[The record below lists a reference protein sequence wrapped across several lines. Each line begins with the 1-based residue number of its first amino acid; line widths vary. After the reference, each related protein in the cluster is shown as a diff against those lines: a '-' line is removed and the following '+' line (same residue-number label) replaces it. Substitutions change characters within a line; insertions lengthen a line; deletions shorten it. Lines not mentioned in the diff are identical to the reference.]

1 LTTYQI
7 SRVRH
12 WLRWIAAYLAGTCV
26 LAVIGLVIQAGLTAR
41 DGRPQAI
48 PPASLPT
55 AQWESMTPAQGPT
68 ASPALTGPVQV
79 VQGSQEVNGVWL
91 GFPHST
97 AGAVSAAAALAT
109 EVGSTL
115 DPDRAA
121 AVMRMVAGP
130 SFASGPQQAASG
142 VAGDRTALGLP
153 ASGPVLLGYD
163 LELSPQEYQVRD
175 VSADRVTVL
184 LLADIIATTPG
195 QGTSTKAGVFP
206 VALHWAQG
214 DWKVLPAPATDY
226 SGLTAEP
233 GSAQSASLGWQELQA

>member
-1 LTTYQI
+1 LTIYRT
-7 SRVRH
+7 SRARR
-12 WLRWIAAYLAGTCV
+12 WLRWTLAYLAGTCV
-26 LAVIGLVIQAGLTAR
+26 LAVIGLVIEAGLTSHN
-41 DGRPQAI
+41 GGPQAI

-55 AQWESMTPAQGPT
+55 AQWEAMTPGQT
-68 ASPALTGPVQV
+68 ATPSATLTGPVQV
-79 VQGSQEVNGVWL
+79 IQGSQEVNGVWL

-97 AGAVSAAAALAT
+97 TGAVSAAAAVAS

-121 AVMRMVAGP
+121 AVMRMVADP
-130 SFASGPQQAASG
+130 SYAGAPQQAAG
-142 VAGDRTALGLP
+142 GAAGDRTALGLP
-153 ASGPVLLGYD
+153 AGGPVPQGWD

-175 VSADRVTVL
+175 VSAGRVTVL

-233 GSAQSASLGWQELQA
+233 GSAQAASLGWQQLES